1 MAGAL
6 TSGAAAVEVATTRAA
21 TEARHRR
28 PVRQRAA
35 AAYICLVFA
44 FLLSPLVV
52 VVVFSFNAIPR
63 MALPITDFS
72 LRWYRG
78 VFGDPEVIR
87 AIIRSAVAGLATA
100 VIAGPLGIAAALGLQ
115 GLSPRTRS
123 VLLSV
128 VLIPIMVPGL
138 LLAIALALYYR
149 EFLGIEYSLRA
160 AAAGHVLIAL
170 PFVAVLAL
178 RDLPAWLS
186 SGWFGRGA
194 VRLTLV
200 ASLLAVYPLGPQ
212 LIALYD
218 WVLYPPT
225 YKYNAP
231 AVPARPLASGVAFE
245 RATPG
250 LSDEPFVTGEG
261 TGPMRKFLDDASALR
276 RLVGERPTFVH
287 SAAPYFTGLVYFM
300 ADLTPAPYL
309 YDVETMLLN
318 DRLQTDAWT
327 HFERILPQVE
337 CVIVSST
344 DAFEAR
350 RFLSVN
356 PAARVITHPL
366 GAATVYVIMSGG
378 PDQP

>member
-170 PFVAVLAL
+170 PFVILTMNAAVAGFRFSMLEAA
-178 RDLPAWLS
+178 RDLGATRWQAFTTVTLPILRPAVVGGMLLS
-186 SGWFGRGA
+186 IAISVDEFIVSFFVAGRDTTLPMLIWGRV
-194 VRLTLV
+194 VRGVDPSLNALATILLV
-200 ASLLAVYPLGPQ
+200 VTSLLAL
-212 LIALYD
+212 
-218 WVLYPPT
+218 
-225 YKYNAP
+225 
-231 AVPARPLASGVAFE
+231 LAS
-245 RATPG
+245 
-250 LSDEPFVTGEG
+250 
-261 TGPMRKFLDDASALR
+261 R
-276 RLVGERPTFVH
+276 RTAV
-287 SAAPYFTGLVYFM
+287 
-300 ADLTPAPYL
+300 
-309 YDVETMLLN
+309 
-318 DRLQTDAWT
+318 
-327 HFERILPQVE
+327 
-337 CVIVSST
+337 
-344 DAFEAR
+344 
-350 RFLSVN
+350 
-356 PAARVITHPL
+356 RV
-366 GAATVYVIMSGG
+366 
-378 PDQP
+378 